1 MQAVHS
7 PPLIA
12 PPLCIR
18 YFLFTIYA
26 PMKYC
31 SRCQRSYPDETLNFC
46 RHDGAVLVSELSAD
60 DESSPTVNLPSSPA
74 HKRGRATEPI
84 PIRHTSAVQSE
95 DPTIAEDANSSAPT
109 KLLSRTHTSA
119 RAARVGSGS
128 KRRNE

>member
-1 MQAVHS
+1 MQAVITLNRS
-7 PPLIA
+7 G
-12 PPLCIR
+12 LCIR
-18 YFLFTIYA
+18 YLLFTIYA

-31 SRCQRSYPDETLNFC
+31 PRCKRTYPDETLNFC
-46 RHDGAVLVSELSAD
+46 RRDGAVLVSELPAD
-60 DESSPTVNLPSSPA
+60 DESSPTANLLSSPA
-74 HKRGRATEPI
+74 HKRGRETEPI

-119 RAARVGSGS
+119 KAARAGSGS

>member
-1 MQAVHS
+1 MQAVIRHPNRS
-7 PPLIA
+7 
-12 PPLCIR
+12 LCIH
-18 YFLFTIYA
+18 YLLFTIYA

-31 SRCQRSYPDETLNFC
+31 PRCKRTYPDETLNFC
-46 RHDGAVLVSELSAD
+46 RRDGTVLVSELSVD

-74 HKRGRATEPI
+74 HKRGRETERI
-84 PIRHTSAVQSE
+84 PIRHTSAVKSE

-119 RAARVGSGS
+119 KAARAGSGS